1 MLQGS
6 SQSSSLMIF
15 PEGRSALYK
24 GLRLLK
30 RSSSFLIFHK
40 AEPSSPEVR
49 QFTTALIS
57 SLSRGILKLLPTVK
71 KTANNFLYFTDDT
84 YKSVLFTTAC
94 SFLFHQSNRLDKGG
108 VRGCAKR
115 RAAIDSAQDWTD
127 QAKHLSSESFL
138 LCIPLDALLTAVY
151 SCLLTT
157 KNGERTAPTTVRPL
171 SIHQTNSMSAKKQ
184 VLL

>member
-1 MLQGS
+1 MTDRPLT
-6 SQSSSLMIF
+6 LTAI
-15 PEGRSALYK
+15 
-24 GLRLLK
+24 RLLQSDNECPDTVYIPDTVYQAIPYPDNHTVP
-30 RSSSFLIFHK
+30 RHF
-40 AEPSSPEVR
+40 EV
-49 QFTTALIS
+49 AAYC
-57 SLSRGILKLLPTVK
+57 K
-71 KTANNFLYFTDDT
+71 KTANYFLYFTDDT